1 MKKMCLSCFKVYAYT
16 RKIPCGNCG
25 SSLVKIDELYIAI
38 IKLLNQKGYKTT
50 YCCSGH
56 IYEKL
61 PQSYILFGEGIK
73 LPSLPE
79 GYVIDHEAHTAFES
93 VKGITE
99 IRRDFYLN
107 SYGNE
112 AELQKDII
120 KSALSVL
127 EWAESL
133 PILLK

>member
-1 MKKMCLSCFKVYAYT
+1 MQS
-16 RKIPCGNCG
+16 G
-25 SSLVKIDELYIAI
+25 I
-38 IKLLNQKGYKTT
+38 IKILNQKGYRTT

-79 GYVIDHEAHTAFES
+79 GYVIDYEAHTTLDS
-93 VKGITE
+93 IKDITE
-99 IRRDFYLN
+99 IRRDFYL
-107 SYGNE
+107 SAYKNE
-112 AELQKDII
+112 VELQNDII
-120 KSALSVL
+120 KSALAVL

-133 PILLK
+133 PILK

>member
-1 MKKMCLSCFKVYAYT
+1 MKKMCLTCFKVYAAT
-16 RKIPCGNCG
+16 RKSPCGNCG
-25 SSLVKIDELYIAI
+25 SILVKIDELYIVI
-38 IKLLNQKGYKTT
+38 IKMLNLKGYTTT

-79 GYVIDHEAHTAFES
+79 GYVIDYEAHTISES
-93 VKGITE
+93 FKDIVE
-99 IRRDFYLN
+99 IRKDFYLS
-107 SYGNE
+107 SYENE
-112 AELQKDII
+112 VELQKDIL
-120 KSALSVL
+120 KSSLVVL

-133 PILLK
+133 PILK

>member
-1 MKKMCLSCFKVYAYT
+1 MKKMCMNCFKVYAST

-25 SSLVKIDELYIAI
+25 SNLVGIDELYIVI
-38 IKLLNQKGYKTT
+38 IKILNQKGYTTT

-73 LPSLPE
+73 LPSLPQ
-79 GYVIDHEAHTAFES
+79 GYVTVYEAHTISELF
-93 VKGITE
+93 KDITE
-99 IRRDFYLN
+99 IRRDFYSN
-107 SYGNE
+107 SYENE
-112 AELQKDII
+112 VELQKDIL
-120 KSALSVL
+120 KSAIVVL

-133 PILLK
+133 PILK

>member
-1 MKKMCLSCFKVYAYT
+1 MKRMCLNCFKVYAPT

-25 SSLVKIDELYIAI
+25 SNLVKIDELYIAI
-38 IKLLNQKGYKTT
+38 IKLLNEKGYTT
-50 YCCSGH
+50 AYCCSGH

-61 PQSYILFGEGIK
+61 PQSYILFGYGIK

-79 GYVIDHEAHTAFES
+79 GYVIDREAHTVVES
-93 VKGITE
+93 SKDITE

-107 SYGNE
+107 SYE
-112 AELQKDII
+112 SEVELQKDIL
-120 KSALSVL
+120 KSALVVL

-133 PILLK
+133 PILTK

>member
-1 MKKMCLSCFKVYAYT
+1 MKKMCLSCFKVYAAT
-16 RKIPCGNCG
+16 RKSPCRNCG
-25 SSLVKIDELYIAI
+25 SNLVKIDELYIVI
-38 IKLLNQKGYKTT
+38 IKILNQKGYTTT

-79 GYVIDHEAHTAFES
+79 GYVIDYEAHTTLES
-93 VKGITE
+93 IKDITE

-107 SYGNE
+107 SYENE
-112 AELQKDII
+112 AKLQKDIL
-120 KSALSVL
+120 KSALAVL

-133 PILLK
+133 PVVVR

>member
-1 MKKMCLSCFKVYAYT
+1 MKKMCLSCFKVYAAT
-16 RKIPCGNCG
+16 RKNPCGNCA
-25 SSLVKIDELYIAI
+25 SNLVKIDELYIVI
-38 IKLLNQKGYKTT
+38 IKILNEKGYTTT

-73 LPSLPE
+73 LPCLPE
-79 GYVIDHEAHTAFES
+79 GYVIDYEAHTTIES
-93 VKGITE
+93 IKDITE

-107 SYGNE
+107 SYENE
-112 AELQKDII
+112 AELQKDIL
-120 KSALSVL
+120 KSALAVL
-127 EWAESL
+127 EWAEAL